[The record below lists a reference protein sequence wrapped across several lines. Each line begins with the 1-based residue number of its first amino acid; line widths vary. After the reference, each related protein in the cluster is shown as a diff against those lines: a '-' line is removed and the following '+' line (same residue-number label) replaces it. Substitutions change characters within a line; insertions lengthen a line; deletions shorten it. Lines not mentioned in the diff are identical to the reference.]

1 MCIYKQKGKI
11 HMRLSVKDIE
21 KSFAAKHVLK
31 GVNFEAESGRA
42 LGLLGRNGAGK
53 TTIIRIIMG
62 VFPPDA
68 GEISIDGMKVTQSGR
83 TFGYLPEERGLYPK
97 QIILNQI
104 IYIGMLRGMNRHDAK
119 QSALRWLG
127 RVGMTEYADKKL
139 NTLSKGN
146 QQKIQLAATLVNDP
160 DIIILDEPFSGLDP
174 VNAQMLKDIVGELI
188 DSGRIVL
195 FSSHQMGY
203 VEQFCDSIAM
213 LNQGKIV
220 LSCNLKE
227 IKRGYD
233 RSRVLVCADVP
244 DIKERLSQ
252 LNLRDIAE
260 SVESEESG
268 EAVIKLKDA
277 ADRDKLLR
285 RLIDSGMNLDK
296 YEILEPTLEEIF
308 VEKAGEE

>member
-1 MCIYKQKGKI
+1 
-11 HMRLSVKDIE
+11 MRLSVKDIE
-21 KSFAAKHVLK
+21 KSFASKHVLK
-31 GVNFEAESGRA
+31 GMSFESESGAA

-62 VFPPDA
+62 VFPPDL
-68 GEISIDGMKVTQSGR
+68 GKIEIDGQKVSQSGKK
-83 TFGYLPEERGLYPK
+83 FGYLPEERGLYPK
-97 QIILNQI
+97 QIVLNQI
-104 IYIGMLRGMNRHDAK
+104 IYVGMLRGMNRHDAK
-119 QSALRWLG
+119 ESALRWLN

-146 QQKIQLAATLVNDP
+146 QQKIQLAATLINDP

-188 DSGRIVL
+188 DSNKIVL

-203 VEQFCDSIAM
+203 VEQFCDNIAM

-220 LSCNLKE
+220 LSGNLKE

-233 RSRVLVCADVP
+233 RSKVLICADIP
-244 DIKERLSQ
+244 DIKGKLAQ
-252 LNLRDIAE
+252 LEIGGLAE
-260 SVESEESG
+260 SIESKEPG

-277 ADRDKLLR
+277 ADKDKLLHK
-285 RLIDSGMNLDK
+285 LIDSDITLDK

-308 VEKAGEE
+308 VEKAGEK

>member
-1 MCIYKQKGKI
+1 
-11 HMRLSVKDIE
+11 MRLSVKDIE
-21 KSFAAKHVLK
+21 KSFASKHVLR
-31 GVNFEAESGRA
+31 GVNFECQSGSA

-62 VFPPDA
+62 VFPPDS
-68 GEISIDGMKVTQSGR
+68 GEIEIDGMKVSKSGK

-97 QIILNQI
+97 QLILNQI
-104 IYIGMLRGMNRHDAK
+104 IYVGMLRGMNRHDAK
-119 QSALRWLG
+119 ESAMRWLS
-127 RVGMTEYADKKL
+127 RVGMAEYADKKL

-188 DSGRIVL
+188 DSNKIVL

-203 VEQFCDSIAM
+203 VEQFCDNIAM

-220 LSCNLKE
+220 LSGNLKE

-233 RSRVLVCADVP
+233 RSRVFVCASIP
-244 DIKERLSQ
+244 DIKGKLSQ
-252 LNLRDIAE
+252 LDIDSIAE
-260 SVESEESG
+260 SIESEEQG
-268 EAVIKLKDA
+268 EAVIKLRDA
-277 ADRDKLLR
+277 NDADKLLR
-285 RLIDSGMNLDK
+285 KLIDSGISLDK

-308 VEKAGEE
+308 VQKAGEE